1 MKPWHPIRA
10 AVGATLLA
18 MPLQFLSLPVS
29 AAGTEIT
36 ISHYFTGDL
45 GLAGIKA
52 YFDEYKKEAGV
63 TVVDSPIGMEDFKTG
78 ILVRASA
85 NSLPDVFS
93 YWAGARTQFLVNA
106 DKLAPIDEM
115 WSKEGLDSIVAKPI
129 ADAATMYN
137 GHRYLVPLGFH
148 YAGFFYNPKVMK
160 EAGITEMPKT
170 WDGLLGMCKTLKAK
184 GVDTFALGSK
194 NRWPAQFW
202 FDYLLLRTAGA
213 QYRADLNSG
222 KASWTDPQVAK
233 AMSLWKQLFDQ
244 GCFAANSN
252 ANDWTDAADEVAR
265 GDAAITLMGTWVT
278 GYWNGNGLKPI
289 EDYDVFP
296 FPQLDAS
303 IPDAAVGVVDGIVM
317 AKNSA
322 QPDAARGFLALII
335 KNKELQANW
344 AKVQGALAP
353 NVDVD
358 PSIYTPVQKKAL
370 DIVKASPVYAF
381 NYDLATP
388 PAVAEVGLNMYQKFV
403 NDPSNVDGL
412 MAETQAAAAD
422 AFKK

>member
-18 MPLQFLSLPVS
+18 MPLQFMSLPAS

-52 YFDEYKKEAGV
+52 YFDEYKKESGV

-85 NSLPDVFS
+85 DTLPDVFS

-106 DKLAPIDEM
+106 GKLAPIDDM
-115 WSKEGLDSIVAKPI
+115 WKKEGLNSIVAKPI

-170 WDGLLGMCKTLKAK
+170 WDGLLGVCKTLKAK
-184 GVDTFALGSK
+184 GIDTFALGSK

-233 AMSLWKQLFDQ
+233 AMGMWKQLFDQ

-278 GYWNGNGLKPI
+278 GYWNGNGLKPV

-296 FPQLDAS
+296 FPQIDPN
-303 IPDAAVGVVDGIVM
+303 IPNAAVGVVDGIVM

-322 QPDAARGFLALII
+322 HPDAARGFLALII

-403 NDPSNVDGL
+403 NDQSNVEAL